1 MDAIKSMQIL
11 VHTLLINVP
20 IPASASIVFSSLMNL
35 ITLQLFDMNP
45 FFAVLFKTDNVNPI
59 SD

>member
-20 IPASASIVFSSLMNL
+20 IPATASIIFSSLMNL
-35 ITLQLFDMNP
+35 ITLQLFDMTP
-45 FFAVLFKTDNVNPI
+45 IFSAIFDTDNVDPI
-59 SD
+59 ND